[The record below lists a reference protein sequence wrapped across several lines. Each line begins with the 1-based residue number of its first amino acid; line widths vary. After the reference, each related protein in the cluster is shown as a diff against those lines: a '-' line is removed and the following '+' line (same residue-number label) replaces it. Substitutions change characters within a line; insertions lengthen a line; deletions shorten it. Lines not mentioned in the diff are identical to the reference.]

1 MTTVYPV
8 PYYLND
14 PKNDE
19 TGINYEV
26 NGILMV
32 NGGGCHD
39 FIFYITSSVKT
50 SDGIIL
56 TEELS
61 QSSEINLPPTI
72 SAQTYGYS
80 ILRYKYLMQS
90 TLHFPLLLHVK
101 RRNICSV
108 GKLTKW

>member
-80 ILRYKYLMQS
+80 ILR
-90 TLHFPLLLHVK
+90 FA
-101 RRNICSV
+101 
-108 GKLTKW
+108 LTWCLCVLV

>member
-39 FIFYITSSVKT
+39 FIFYITSCVKT
-50 SDGIIL
+50 SDGKDIIFQAKVMKDL
-56 TEELS
+56 NYCLPFPVIRPKAGLAFCYKAELFWLIELFS
-61 QSSEINLPPTI
+61 RLIAMESLIDNQ
-72 SAQTYGYS
+72 
-80 ILRYKYLMQS
+80 K
-90 TLHFPLLLHVK
+90 
-101 RRNICSV
+101 
-108 GKLTKW
+108 